1 MNRKRG
7 IFFLA
12 ILVLLFIVI
21 NYEFLDEKIT
31 GLVEESNL
39 VVVQRVIDGDT
50 IVVDNDTHVRLL
62 GINTPEKGEKYY
74 KEAKEFLE
82 MVSLN
87 KTIKL
92 KYGKDK
98 TDLYGRTLAYIFIDD
113 ANVNKELV
121 DEGYANF
128 YFPSGKDAY
137 YVGFFKA
144 WEHCLANNKYLCEK
158 SQDEC
163 ANCIELKR
171 LDVEKQ
177 TLVLYNNC
185 SFSCSLNVWT
195 IKDEGRKKFTFN
207 DYILNSN
214 EQVSVVVGNKTDTE
228 SILYWRD
235 EEYVWTSSGDT
246 LFLRDEE
253 GRLVLWESY

>member
-31 GLVEESNL
+31 GLIEESDM

-98 TDLYGRTLAYIFIDD
+98 TDLYGRTLAYIFMDD
-113 ANVNKELV
+113 ANVNKDLV
-121 DEGYANF
+121 DEGYANL

-137 YVGFFKA
+137 
-144 WEHCLANNKYLCEK
+144 
-158 SQDEC
+158 
-163 ANCIELKR
+163 
-171 LDVEKQ
+171 
-177 TLVLYNNC
+177 
-185 SFSCSLNVWT
+185 
-195 IKDEGRKKFTFN
+195 
-207 DYILNSN
+207 
-214 EQVSVVVGNKTDTE
+214 
-228 SILYWRD
+228 
-235 EEYVWTSSGDT
+235 
-246 LFLRDEE
+246 
-253 GRLVLWESY
+253 